1 MVRAVKD
8 RMGWDYNISV
18 KIRVDP
24 DLKCVWHCL
33 PILMTRALWLRLC
46 LG

>member
-1 MVRAVKD
+1 LLRKPEIVADMVRAVKD

-24 DLKCVWHCL
+24 DLKCV
-33 PILMTRALWLRLC
+33 
-46 LG
+46 